1 VRFYVLALALI
12 VAFATSELVGEKP
25 LPPGWRW
32 TSARPDTAN
41 CKAFHGER
49 PSFMSSRSISLR
61 CTTPD
66 PGFAAV
72 RYAFPVEEYRGK
84 LVTLIASVKITDVK
98 DKAQMW
104 LRADREGEYG
114 AAINRMDERPLKG
127 TSDWVTISIS
137 LEVPKDATVLMSG
150 LLLYGS
156 GTISAQ
162 GLQISTDLNNQRA
175 RSGISTPSPT
185 SGTQLNTKQESKVVN
200 DPAVAAPGVA
210 K

>member
-12 VAFATSELVGEKP
+12 VAWISTELVGEKP

-49 PSFMSSRSISLR
+49 PSVFSNRAITLR
-61 CTTPD
+61 CTTSD
-66 PGFAAV
+66 PGFAAA

-84 LVTLIASVKITDVK
+84 LVTLSANVKITDVK
-98 DKAQMW
+98 DKAQLW

-114 AAINRMDERPLKG
+114 AAFNRMDDRPLKG
-127 TSDWVTISIS
+127 SADWVTITLSM
-137 LEVPKDATVLMSG
+137 EVPADATVLMSG
-150 LLLYGS
+150 ILLYGS

-162 GLQISTDLNNQRA
+162 NLQVSTDLNNQRA
-175 RSGISTPSPT
+175 KTGISTLPAT
-185 SGTQLNTKQESKVVN
+185 SGQTPKAE
-200 DPAVAAPGVA
+200 A
-210 K
+210 KK

>member
-12 VAFATSELVGEKP
+12 VAWATSELGGEKP

-49 PSFMSSRSISLR
+49 PSVFSARSISLR
-61 CTTPD
+61 CTTSD
-66 PGFAAV
+66 PGFAAA
-72 RYAFPVEEYRGK
+72 RFAFPVEDYRGK
-84 LVTLIASVKITDVK
+84 VVTLAATVKITDVK
-98 DKAQMW
+98 DRAQLW

-114 AAINRMDERPLKG
+114 AAFNRMEDRPLKG
-127 TSDWVTISIS
+127 SADWVTITLSI
-137 LEVPKDATVLMSG
+137 EVPKDATVLMAG

-162 GLQISTDLNNQRA
+162 NLQVSTDLNNQRA
-175 RSGISTPSPT
+175 RSGVSTVPPS
-185 SGTQLNTKQESKVVN
+185 SS
-200 DPAVAAPGVA
+200 APGNVKDQTNGVKEPTVSNPGA
-210 K
+210 NK